1 MNKYVCAWIDGGRD
15 IWPIGWDCLPACVC
29 VPICLLRRADDES
42 FLVLPA

>member
-1 MNKYVCAWIDGGRD
+1 MNKYVCAQIEGGGYMAK
-15 IWPIGWDCLPACVC
+15 ICLPVCVF